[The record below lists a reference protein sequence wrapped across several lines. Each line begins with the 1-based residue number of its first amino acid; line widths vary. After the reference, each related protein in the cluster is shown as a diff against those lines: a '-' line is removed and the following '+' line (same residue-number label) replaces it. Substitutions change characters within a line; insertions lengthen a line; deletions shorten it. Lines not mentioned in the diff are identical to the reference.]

1 MPLQTFYSA
10 ESRLRAIEDWLA
22 NITVNVSVNG
32 LHTYTIPGLT
42 ESWMA
47 LFGNQGQTAQPAVP
61 MRSNWPMFPMS
72 AATDAV
78 TATTGIANVTVVP
91 VQVGDIITSI
101 GWANGATAGGTL
113 TNRTVSLYAGT
124 NVANPPYIAGSV
136 GTNTTATTTASV
148 ANFVN
153 LTVPLTITAAMCP
166 YGYVYAGFAFAGTTM
181 PTAMGVTYVAATLGV
196 QTFPNANRTNTSPVL
211 VTGSSLGG
219 WFGSSLTTTL
229 PTTITTITAKT
240 IATVV
245 FLV

>member
-22 NITVNVSVNG
+22 NITVNVSANG
-32 LHTYTIPGLT
+32 YHSYTIPGLT

-47 LFGNQGQTAQPAVP
+47 LFGNQGQTAQPSVP
-61 MRSNWPMFPMS
+61 MRSNWPMFPS
-72 AATDAV
+72 GSATDGV
-78 TATTGIANVTVVP
+78 TATTGIANLTVVP
-91 VQVGDIITSI
+91 VQPGDIITSI
-101 GWANGATAGGTL
+101 GWANGGTAGATL
-113 TNRTVSLYAGT
+113 SNRTVSLYAGT

-136 GTNTTATTTASV
+136 GTDTTATTTASV

-153 LTVPLTITAAMCP
+153 LTAPLTITAAMCP
-166 YGYVYAGFAFAGTTM
+166 YGYVYAAFAFAGTTM
-181 PTAMGVTYVAATLGV
+181 PTNWSVVTVSAAIG
-196 QTFPNANRTNTSPVL
+196 QQIFPSGNRTNTSPVL

-229 PTTITTITAKT
+229 PTTITTITAKLL
-240 IATVV
+240 APVV